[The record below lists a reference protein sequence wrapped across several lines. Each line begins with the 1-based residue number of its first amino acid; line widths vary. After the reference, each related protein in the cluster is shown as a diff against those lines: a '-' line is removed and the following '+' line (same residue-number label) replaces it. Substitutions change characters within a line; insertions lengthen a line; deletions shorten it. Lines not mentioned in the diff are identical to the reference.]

1 MEKTAQD
8 HTRRIQIGLMQ
19 GYLYR
24 KGARAQR
31 RARTRAC
38 TWGRGSA
45 RGPGGARGHSW
56 GESGADA
63 RARGPRG
70 RGRAGKRRGDPK
82 MDFCYKSI
90 VKLKS
95 GIFLIRREAK
105 GKRIPSATARDYFG
119 PKSLAEVGLGPST
132 QCAGLG
138 RPPVPGC
145 ARAPGPVRRLGV
157 ESARARDCAGAL
169 SRARSEGSPNGYSFR
184 Q

>member
-1 MEKTAQD
+1 MENKTAQN
-8 HTRRIQIGLMQ
+8 HERRKQIGLMQ
-19 GYLYR
+19 GYCTGCAR
-24 KGARAQR
+24 GARCA
-31 RARTRAC
+31 RARCAC
-38 TWGRGSA
+38 TRGRGST

-82 MDFCYKSI
+82 MDFCYKST

-119 PKSLAEVGLGPST
+119 PKSLTEVGLGIST

-157 ESARARDCAGAL
+157 ESARARDCARAL
-169 SRARSEGSPNGYSFR
+169 SRAGVRK
-184 Q
+184 